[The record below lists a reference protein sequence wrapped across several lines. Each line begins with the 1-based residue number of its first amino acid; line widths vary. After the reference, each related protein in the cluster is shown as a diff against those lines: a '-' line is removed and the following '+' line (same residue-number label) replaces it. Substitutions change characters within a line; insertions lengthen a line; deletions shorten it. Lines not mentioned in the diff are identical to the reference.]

1 MPDPGAFP
9 RCRGHLI
16 EFFDDRTYHAKQAQS
31 PCSRKQLITHQAPAI
46 GRGRR
51 PPAPGAGAGK
61 GQREGV
67 ITQGVDGKSGERR
80 PLGARGPRGRGMRR
94 SGRRLVHSAS
104 SLGRRIGWQ
113 ASGAGRSFGRS
124 SGSPLGPWRSKTKSR
139 SRIQT
144 RSGCLDL
151 GRAGE
156 QVSEPGGAARTD
168 RRDEAG
174 ADTLQR
180 GLPCLVRNRT
190 AVGSSG
196 LDRGR
201 PRLGFGH
208 GCVLGAARGWQA
220 VCRGVERAGG
230 RHALRLVALQH
241 HWAGQPSAGGLANSV
256 RRMTTRIRRK
266 RVLPDGTFRAIQ
278 RTGTPHSGSAFSM
291 SPPTLASISR
301 SLACHRTTSF
311 STQTQVRG
319 SRIGAD
325 SAMRPWTG

>member
-1 MPDPGAFP
+1 
-9 RCRGHLI
+9 
-16 EFFDDRTYHAKQAQS
+16 
-31 PCSRKQLITHQAPAI
+31 
-46 GRGRR
+46 
-51 PPAPGAGAGK
+51 
-61 GQREGV
+61 
-67 ITQGVDGKSGERR
+67 
-80 PLGARGPRGRGMRR
+80 MRR

-124 SGSPLGPWRSKTKSR
+124 SGSPLGPWCSNTKGR
-139 SRIQT
+139 SRIRT
-144 RSGCLDL
+144 GSGCLDVR
-151 GRAGE
+151 RAGE

-174 ADTLQR
+174 ADALQR
-180 GLPCLVRNRT
+180 GLPGLVRNRT

-208 GCVLGAARGWQA
+208 RCVLGTARGWQA

-230 RHALRLVALQH
+230 RHALRRVALQH

-266 RVLPDGTFRAIQ
+266 RVLPDGTFRAIR
-278 RTGTPHSGSAFSM
+278 RTGTPRSGSILSM
-291 SPPTLASISR
+291 TPPFLPSISR
-301 SLACHRTTSF
+301 SLACQRQRRSARE
-311 STQTQVRG
+311 TQVRLAHR
-319 SRIGAD
+319 S
-325 SAMRPWTG
+325 